1 VRQTADGTR
10 RAALA
15 GAIALMVLAFAAGSS
30 SVAWAVSVG
39 RSGRWV
45 ALVLVLLVASALA
58 ATRPDRPRVPRAA
71 LVSAGLIA
79 AFAGLALASTA
90 WSVAPRLSFERAASF
105 CLLALAAGAVGLAVA
120 GDRRGVVAVL
130 GGIVA
135 GAGAV
140 ALLGLV
146 LLAVAYDQAVQPGSS
161 TWRFRGFGM
170 NPNTVPMLFALALSP
185 AVWLAF
191 KGRSPPLRIAAAL
204 AAALMYAEIVLAGS
218 RGGILAAFLALL
230 IPLAALVHGKR
241 RKALAGIALAAAL
254 VGGFTVRVTATPP
267 PVAQAPAPQQ
277 ADLPAPAPSP
287 EPSGAPPSGVPRPGP
302 PPSVSTIGGTGRC
315 RKHDKECLRVLRS
328 TKQRFPDF
336 RGPLRSRPEDEIGQ
350 PIFGDTVTT
359 RGSGRVAAWQGAL
372 SQTELRPLL
381 GYGFG
386 TESSAFV
393 DRWYYFQGSLPENSY
408 LGLLL
413 QVGSIGLVLL
423 ALGVGAAIVS
433 GLVALRRREEEW
445 RAPVAVLLGV
455 VVAGAALMLV
465 QSYVYSVG
473 NIATTSFWLCVFL
486 LAGTAAA
493 APPRTADVRLRI
505 GRRLAVCSIALLVA
519 AGATLA
525 LGRWERARYVQRE
538 TTEMRALFDVLGGR
552 IAGRTLTSW
561 RAGPPD
567 CLWYQV
573 GSHPYG
579 ISLCFDREGRLVE
592 VSDRR
597 ASGAPVY
604 WRIDPPSAS
613 AGVRVDPAL
622 VRRLFAR
629 LEAIERVLLF

>member
-1 VRQTADGTR
+1 
-10 RAALA
+10 
-15 GAIALMVLAFAAGSS
+15 MVLAFAAGSS

-39 RSGRWV
+39 RGGRWV

-58 ATRPDRPRVPRAA
+58 ATRSDRPRISRAA
-71 LVSAGLIA
+71 LVSAGLIT
-79 AFAGLALASTA
+79 AFAGVALASTA
-90 WSVAPRLSFERAASF
+90 WSVAPRLSFERAGSF
-105 CLLALAAGAVGLAVA
+105 CLLALAAGAVALAVA
-120 GDRRGVVAVL
+120 ADRRGVAAVL

-146 LLAVAYDQAVQPGSS
+146 LLVVGYDQAVQPGSS

-170 NPNTVPMLFALALSP
+170 NANTVPMLFALALSP

-191 KGRSPPLRIAAAL
+191 KGRSRPLRVGAAL

-218 RGGILAAFLALL
+218 RGGIVAALLALL
-230 IPLAALVHGKR
+230 IPLGVLVHGKR
-241 RKALAGIALAAAL
+241 RKALAGVALAAAL
-254 VGGFTVRVTATPP
+254 VAGFTVRVTATPP

-287 EPSGAPPSGVPRPGP
+287 EPSGAPPTGVPRPGPPRPGTPPPGP
-302 PPSVSTIGGTGRC
+302 PPSVSTIGGTGAC
-315 RKHDKECLRVLRS
+315 GKDEKECLRVLRA
-328 TKQRFPDF
+328 TEQRFPDF

-359 RGSGRVAAWQGAL
+359 LGSGRVAAWQGAL
-372 SQTELRPLL
+372 SQTGLRPLL

-386 TESSAFV
+386 TESSVFV

-413 QVGSIGLVLL
+413 QVGWIGLVLL

-473 NIATTSFWLCVFL
+473 NIATTTFWLCVFL

-493 APPRTADVRLRI
+493 ASPRTPEVRLGI
-505 GRRLAVCSIALLVA
+505 GRRLAFCSIALLVA

-538 TTEMRALFDVLGGR
+538 TTEMRALFEVLGGR

-573 GSHPYG
+573 GSQPYG

-592 VSDRR
+592 ASDRR
-597 ASGAPVY
+597 APGAPVY
-604 WRIDPPSAS
+604 WRIDPASAS
-613 AGVRVDPAL
+613 AGTHLDPAL

-629 LEAIERVLLF
+629 LEAIERVLRF